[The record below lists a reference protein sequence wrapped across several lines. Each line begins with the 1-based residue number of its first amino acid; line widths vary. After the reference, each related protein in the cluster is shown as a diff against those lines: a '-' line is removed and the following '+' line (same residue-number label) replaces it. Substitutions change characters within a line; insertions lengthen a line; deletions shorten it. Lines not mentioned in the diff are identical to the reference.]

1 MPADEPFPAPGA
13 DLALLTA
20 TAERAGAI
28 ARRYFRQKP
37 RTWDKPGTGGPVTE
51 ADLETD
57 AYLRETLTAER
68 PFYGWLSEET
78 PDDPARLARDTVFIA
93 DPIDGTRAFIAGENT
108 WSVALAVAFQGRV
121 TAAVVYLPEK
131 ARLYAATL
139 GGGAY
144 LNGARLAAST
154 RAEAKGGTLLAN
166 RWSMGET
173 YWPGGVPDV
182 TREFRPSLAYR
193 LSLVAEGR
201 FDAMVTFRD
210 TWEWDIAAG
219 SLIATE
225 AGATVTD
232 RHGEALRFNTPN
244 AHAPGVIAA
253 SPGAHAELLARHR

>member
-1 MPADEPFPAPGA
+1 MPAADPFPPVAS
-13 DLALLTA
+13 DLALLTDA
-20 TAERAGAI
+20 ALQAGAI

-37 RTWDKPGTGGPVTE
+37 RTWDKPDKGGPVTE

-57 AYLRETLTAER
+57 AYLRETLTAAR

-78 PDDPARLARDTVFIA
+78 PDDDARLSRARVFIV
-93 DPIDGTRAFIAGENT
+93 DPIDGTRAFIDGETT
-108 WSVALAVAFQGRV
+108 WSVSVAIAAEGAV

-131 ARLYAATL
+131 DRLYTAAL
-139 GGGAY
+139 GAGAA
-144 LNGARLAAST
+144 LNGTAIAASQ
-154 RAEAKGGTLLAN
+154 RARAAGGTLLAN

-182 TREFRPSLAYR
+182 IREFRPSLAYR
-193 LSLVAEGR
+193 LALVGEGR
-201 FDAMVTFRD
+201 YDAMVTFRD

-232 RHGEALRFNTPN
+232 RHGAALRFNTQA
-244 AHAPGVIAA
+244 AHAPGVIAG
-253 SPGAHAELLARHR
+253 SPGAHADLLALHR

>member
-1 MPADEPFPAPGA
+1 MPAADPFPPVAT
-13 DLALLTA
+13 DLALLTEA
-20 TAERAGAI
+20 TLQAGAI

-37 RTWDKPGTGGPVTE
+37 RTWDKPDKGGPVTE

-57 AYLRETLTAER
+57 AYLRETLTAAR

-78 PDDPARLARDTVFIA
+78 PDDDARLARARVFIV
-93 DPIDGTRAFIAGENT
+93 DPIDGTRAFIDGETT
-108 WSVALAVAFQGRV
+108 WSVSVAVAAEGQV

-131 ARLYAATL
+131 DRLYTAAL
-139 GGGAY
+139 GAGAA
-144 LNGARLAAST
+144 LNGAPIAASRRD
-154 RAEAKGGTLLAN
+154 RAQGGTLLAN

-182 TREFRPSLAYR
+182 IREFRPSLAYR
-193 LSLVAEGR
+193 LALVGEGR
-201 FDAMVTFRD
+201 YDAMVTFRD

-232 RHGEALRFNTPN
+232 RHGAALRFNTQA
-244 AHAPGVIAA
+244 AHAPGVIAG